1 MAFRIKI
8 EPEARVDIQSAI
20 DWYNEQKKGLGKRF
34 FKETQTALKVLSQNP
49 FYQKRYE
56 NVYCFPLKK
65 FPYLIHFTINEENRV
80 VIIRAIFH
88 TSLNPKGWKNRP

>member
-20 DWYNEQKKGLGKRF
+20 DWYNEQKKSLGKRF

-65 FPYLIHFTINEENRV
+65 FPYLVHFTINEENRV